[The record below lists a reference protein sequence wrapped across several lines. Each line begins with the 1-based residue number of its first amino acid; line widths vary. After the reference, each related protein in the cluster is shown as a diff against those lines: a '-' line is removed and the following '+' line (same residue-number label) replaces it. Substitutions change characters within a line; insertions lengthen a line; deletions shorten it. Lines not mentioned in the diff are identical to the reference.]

1 MEVNLVA
8 EGFKFMILG
17 MLIVLV
23 FLVVLVQMMKLQAKL
38 INQYFPQK
46 EPVAPTPTPSSSEE
60 ESKRVAAII
69 AAVAEFRKNQKSK
82 V

>member
-1 MEVNLVA
+1 MEVNLVT
-8 EGFKFMILG
+8 EGLKFMVLG

-23 FLVVLVQMMKLQAKL
+23 FLVVLVQVMKLQAKL
-38 INQYFPQK
+38 INQYFPEK
-46 EPVAPTPTPSSSEE
+46 APTAPTPKASDDE

-82 V
+82 G